1 MSVFSLQSSLERV
14 CLIIMKAR
22 QPARVLQTSAVSSPH
37 KDAVHRN
44 RGRTSSSHSTRS
56 NPEAS
61 YPRVKSQPQS
71 PRVSSVDLHHGLR
84 RPQSSDR
91 SGYHSDGMKKG
102 PRRSQGHREGLDGGS
117 RSLSWGELDIL
128 EPPTSAPHS
137 MPISLAASP
146 AIHGESSPWPPCFP
160 SPRVGAAD
168 LPRPSSS
175 HELVGVEDVELG
187 VSAENITV
195 VVRTRPLHPSE
206 QARAADEGSLIFD
219 EQSHNVT
226 LNLNSGMA
234 ATRLGPGPGC
244 YSFTYD
250 HVLSESCA
258 QSRVFQVVGRQACH
272 HFLDGYNVAV
282 FAYGQT
288 GAGKTFTMYGQGGG
302 QLCEEP
308 PASENAQGDDPEGFG
323 VVPEL
328 AGMVPRCLFHIFAKL
343 KGQRARGNSVTI
355 KVSFIEI
362 YNETII
368 DLLVPTPRL
377 LMLREDA
384 LHDRIFVEGALEA
397 KVDTLSEVVRL
408 LHVGER
414 NRTTG
419 ATAINAHSSRS
430 HSVFT
435 ISLDAEHCTPNGQR
449 VRRQSQFRLVDLAG
463 SERQKYSKA
472 EGRHLREAGSINRS
486 LTVLGKV
493 IMALADGK
501 KHVPYRDSKLT
512 FLLKN
517 SLGGNSKTFII
528 ANISP
533 AAKCQ
538 EESLSTLKFASFAR
552 KPVVCVSRN
561 TPNPGV
567 NDDILTLQNEIVRL
581 KAQLLRDHSLSPGA
595 GANDDIS
602 QDHVPVLPSGQQAPS
617 EYARNL
623 EVSLRQALER
633 ENGLRAKLQRE
644 RSQFRTKLD
653 EYEWLCRCATLGS
666 RTGNLRGGN
675 CAGVL
680 DV

>member
-1 MSVFSLQSSLERV
+1 MQSRLELG
-14 CLIIMKAR
+14 CAIAMKAR
-22 QPARVLQTSAVSSPH
+22 QPAATPRLSQTSATSSVH
-37 KDAVHRN
+37 RDAVLRN
-44 RGRTSSSHSTRS
+44 RGRTSSSHSTGS
-56 NPEAS
+56 IPGEADS
-61 YPRVKSQPQS
+61 RVRSQPPS
-71 PRVSSVDLHHGLR
+71 PSVYAVDSGFRHR
-84 RPQSSDR
+84 TQSSDR

-102 PRRSQGHREGLDGGS
+102 SRRSRVHQAGLADNG
-117 RSLSWGELDIL
+117 SWGDLNIL
-128 EPPTSAPHS
+128 TPTPSAPHS
-137 MPISLAASP
+137 MPVSMANSP
-146 AIHGESSPWPPCFP
+146 AVRGESSPWQSDA
-160 SPRVGAAD
+160 SPRLGAVD
-168 LPRPSSS
+168 LARRSSS
-175 HELVGVEDVELG
+175 HDLVGVEDDEWG

-195 VVRTRPLHPSE
+195 VVRTRPLHVSE
-206 QARAADEGSLIFD
+206 QARVADEGSLIFD

-226 LNLNSGMA
+226 LNPHTGLA
-234 ATRLGPGPGC
+234 AARLGPGPGC
-244 YSFTYD
+244 YTFTYD
-250 HVLSESCA
+250 HVLSESCTQA
-258 QSRVFQVVGRQACH
+258 RVFQVVGRQACH

-302 QLCEEP
+302 QLGEP
-308 PASENAQGDDPEGFG
+308 PALEHTQGDDPEGMSAI
-323 VVPEL
+323 PEL
-328 AGMVPRCLFHIFAKL
+328 AGMVPRCLFQIFATL
-343 KGQRARGNSVTI
+343 QDQRARGNSVTI

-397 KVDTLSEVVRL
+397 KVDTLSEVVHL

-419 ATAINAHSSRS
+419 ATAVNAHSSRS

-435 ISLDAEHCTPNGQR
+435 ISLDAEHCTPTGQR

-533 AAKCQ
+533 AARNPLCVPTPHAGRSSLPFASPLLAAAT
-538 EESLSTLKFASFAR
+538 SLSALSSTT
-552 KPVVCVSRN
+552 SR
-561 TPNPGV
+561 G
-567 NDDILTLQNEIVRL
+567 
-581 KAQLLRDHSLSPGA
+581 
-595 GANDDIS
+595 
-602 QDHVPVLPSGQQAPS
+602 
-617 EYARNL
+617 
-623 EVSLRQALER
+623 
-633 ENGLRAKLQRE
+633 
-644 RSQFRTKLD
+644 
-653 EYEWLCRCATLGS
+653 
-666 RTGNLRGGN
+666 
-675 CAGVL
+675 
-680 DV
+680 